1 MSLDSPIQLPEKSP
15 FSPPGS
21 SPIKQAIIP
30 VAVILITLLIT
41 SLTVAPSGF
50 SIALL
55 ALGVGIPGAI
65 LAWNRPEL
73 LLLLLIFL
81 ESDII
86 LADELLDLRVA
97 GGGVD
102 LRDLVLL
109 GTVGLT
115 FVKQLVNK
123 NLTIPFFPIGG
134 MLILF
139 LVMAGL
145 SLVNALVFENVSAN
159 WAFNDFRILIYY
171 TLFFAITWGIQ
182 TKEQLRTLILGLYGM
197 ANFVVVLMIAQQIVG
212 IDNLLVP
219 GMVRWQI
226 TPESGSVV
234 RILPPLILLIGM
246 MLVITFAL
254 IFFAPTRKVRA
265 IAIVQYSILLLGFIL
280 TFTRS
285 AWLTSVIAMSVVLA
299 VVANRNRQ
307 IAAYVLALCTPLLLG
322 IVLVLTTVSASTFES
337 YGLGGTLIARVLSIF
352 DVEETANSDSLQ
364 WRVYEN
370 SEAVRSI
377 SERPIFGVGLG
388 NQYRPITIIQGEA
401 AGHRTSEDITRLTR
415 YIHNSFLSMA
425 VKMGVPVLIFFLT
438 LYGIFILKAW
448 NLQQLLPNGMHKSIV
463 LGVMALFIP
472 CLFWAQFFS
481 LYTESNHIIS
491 VAMFMG
497 IVGVVARVNQK
508 EKLI

>member
-1 MSLDSPIQLPEKSP
+1 MSLETPVQLQNNTPNLP
-15 FSPPGS
+15 QGAAPL
-21 SPIKQAIIP
+21 KQALIP
-30 VAVILITLLIT
+30 LAVILITLLVA
-41 SLTVAPSGF
+41 SLSVAPQELSLA
-50 SIALL
+50 IL

-73 LLLLLIFL
+73 LLLVLIFL
-81 ESDII
+81 ESDIV
-86 LADELLDLRVA
+86 LADELLDLRV
-97 GGGVD
+97 GGGGID

-123 NLTIPFFPIGG
+123 TFKIPFFPIGG

-139 LVMAGL
+139 LAMAAL
-145 SLVNALVFENVSAN
+145 SLVNSLVFENVSVN
-159 WAFNDFRILIYY
+159 WAFNDFRILLYY
-171 TLFFAITWGIQ
+171 TLFFAISWGIE
-182 TKEQLRTLILGLYGM
+182 TKEQLRTLIFGLYGM
-197 ANFVVVLMIAQQIVG
+197 ANFVVVLMIAQQIIG

-226 TPESGSVV
+226 TPEASNVV
-234 RILPPLILLIGM
+234 RILPPLILLIGT
-246 MLVITFAL
+246 LTIVTFAL
-254 IFFAPTRKVRA
+254 IFFAPTKKIRMLA
-265 IAIVQYSILLLGFIL
+265 IAQYGILLLGFVL

-285 AWLTSVIAMSVVLA
+285 AWLTSVIATLIVLA

-307 IAAYVLALCTPLLLG
+307 IAAYLLVLFTPLMLG
-322 IVLVLTTVSASTFES
+322 VALVLTTVSASTFEN
-337 YGLGGTLIARVLSIF
+337 YGLGGSLIARVLSIF
-352 DVEETANSDSLQ
+352 DVEETAGSDSLQ

-370 SEAVRSI
+370 TEAVRSI

-401 AGHRTSEDITRLTR
+401 AGHRTTDDITRLTR

-425 VKMGVPVLIFFLT
+425 VKMGVPVLVFFLT
-438 LYGIFILKAW
+438 IYGIFILKAW

-463 LGVMALFIP
+463 LGVIAIFIP

-491 VAMFMG
+491 IAMFMG
-497 IVGVVARVNQK
+497 IVGVIARVNQK
-508 EKLI
+508 EHLI